1 MISKLRR
8 LDRIAAALIAALLC
22 ACAAQTGAGGGSTS
36 RENRDTHGPDDVA
49 KYIAGLESD
58 ARVADLDPPVVLAK
72 LALEPNAVVADIG
85 CGPGVFSMRFAR
97 ALPRGVVYAV
107 DVEPKQLD
115 ALRGQLLSGGFEN
128 VVPVLASYSTP
139 HLPPASCDL
148 IFIAD
153 TYHHIDDRVEYMR
166 KLQRVLRRGGRLALL
181 EYKPGPLPVGPPPEH
196 KLAEGEMEREL
207 TAAGWTR
214 SERFDTHKNH
224 TFEIWVPTAR

>member
-1 MISKLRR
+1 MRR
-8 LDRIAAALIAALLC
+8 RELLAASLIGALLL
-22 ACAAQTGAGGGSTS
+22 ACASQPTSSSGGSTS
-36 RENRDTHGPDDVA
+36 RENRDAHGPDDVA
-49 KYIAGLESD
+49 QYIAGLESD

-85 CGPGVFSMRFAR
+85 CGPGVFSLRFAR

-115 ALRGQLLSGGFEN
+115 ALRGQLLAGGFEN

-207 TAAGWTR
+207 SAAGWTR
-214 SERFDTHKNH
+214 SERFDTHRNH